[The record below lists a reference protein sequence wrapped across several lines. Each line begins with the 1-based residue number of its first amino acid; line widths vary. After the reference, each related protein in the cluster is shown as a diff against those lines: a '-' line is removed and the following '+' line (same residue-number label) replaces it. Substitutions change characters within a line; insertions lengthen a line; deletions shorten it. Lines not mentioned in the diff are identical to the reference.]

1 MEGPKSLPFVTIAPA
16 VAWSPQPH
24 LFSDLHLWRC
34 YERSR
39 VIVTWSPVTVAD
51 SMTITPSKAWLQ
63 FLKNCPLT
71 YAENKPCP
79 PPIKNWKRVW
89 RFRDTKTNNKK
100 KTLKEHWGKRPN
112 KIFELMLS
120 RSVVHPLAGAP
131 RTPSLLLKYIDS
143 VLILHL
149 QLCRCVRLIDWLAI
163 KPKSNLPNRQTLSF
177 AVRFH

>member
-1 MEGPKSLPFVTIAPA
+1 ML
-16 VAWSPQPH
+16 
-24 LFSDLHLWRC
+24 
-34 YERSR
+34 
-39 VIVTWSPVTVAD
+39 
-51 SMTITPSKAWLQ
+51 
-63 FLKNCPLT
+63 
-71 YAENKPCP
+71 
-79 PPIKNWKRVW
+79 
-89 RFRDTKTNNKK
+89 KTNPAHPPLRTGKGCGGSGIQKQTTKK
-100 KTLKEHWGKRPN
+100 NIERAFQGKRPN